1 MLNELLELI
10 NSILHDSNRKLLPVL
25 SEQMSLRD
33 DIGFDSL
40 DLAKLI
46 VTIEDKYNI
55 DIFMDGVI
63 DNVGEVLAI
72 LKK

>member
-33 DIGFDSL
+33 DVGFDSL

-46 VTIEDKYNI
+46 VIIEDKYNI

>member
-46 VTIEDKYNI
+46 VIIEDKYNI

>member
-10 NSILHDSNRKLLPVL
+10 NSILNDSNRKLLSVL

-46 VTIEDKYNI
+46 VIIEDKYNI

>member
-10 NSILHDSNRKLLPVL
+10 NSILHDSNRKLLTAL

-33 DIGFDSL
+33 DVGFDSL

-63 DNVGEVLAI
+63 DNIGEVVAL